1 MVLDS
6 QRLDKWLWYAR
17 FFKSRSLATKFCA
30 SGRLRVNEQGV
41 RKAHHGLHVGDVL
54 TFPKARHIRVVR
66 VVDLGTRRGPAA
78 EAQALYDDLEP
89 PSLSRPESKAES
101 DEPRPLAAA
110 KRDPGAGRPTKRE
123 RRKTDKFKRRGRSP
137 DFQGT

>member
-1 MVLDS
+1 MES

-30 SGRLRVNEQGV
+30 AGRLRVNEQGV
-41 RKAHHGLHVGDVL
+41 RKAHHGLRVGDVL

-78 EAQALYDDLEP
+78 EAQELYDDLQPP
-89 PSLSRPESKAES
+89 PSLSRPGRK
-101 DEPRPLAAA
+101 DDPRPVAAA
-110 KRDPGAGRPTKRE
+110 QRDPGAGRPTKRE
-123 RRKTDKFKRRGRSP
+123 RRETDRLKRRGGP
-137 DFQGT
+137 EA

>member
-1 MVLDS
+1 MDT

-41 RKAHHGLHVGDVL
+41 KKAHHALHVGDVL

-66 VVDLGTRRGPAA
+66 VVGLGTRRGPAV
-78 EAQALYDDLEP
+78 EAQTLYDDLQP
-89 PSLSRPESKAES
+89 PQPRKK
-101 DEPRPLAAA
+101 DDPRPVAAA
-110 KRDPGAGRPTKRE
+110 RRERGAGRPTKRE
-123 RRKTDKFKRRGRSP
+123 RRETDRLRGE
-137 DFQGT
+137 G